1 MPLKTDAA
9 RANMMLVAA
18 FAAVIVIAALM
29 VLGHV
34 PGGSAV
40 EGFLM
45 TIGGLFARNIGTAF
59 DFEYGSSRSS
69 QTKDATIASLKAQ

>member
-1 MPLKTDAA
+1 MPVKTDVA
-9 RANMMLVAA
+9 RANLMLAAA
-18 FAAVIVIAALM
+18 FLSVIVISALM

-34 PGGSAV
+34 PSGSAV

-69 QTKDATIASLKAQ
+69 QTKDATIAGLKTQ